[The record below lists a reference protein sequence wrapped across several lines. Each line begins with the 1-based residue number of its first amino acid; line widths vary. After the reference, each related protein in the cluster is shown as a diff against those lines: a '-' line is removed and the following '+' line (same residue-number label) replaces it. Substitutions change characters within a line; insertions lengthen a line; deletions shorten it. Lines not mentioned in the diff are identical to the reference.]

1 MEITDNRI
9 LCGYSMVKL
18 IRGIA
23 TSMVKLIR
31 GIATSPTVPDEL
43 RKPAIDQAK
52 EGLFKMI
59 DMLHTIP

>member
-1 MEITDNRI
+1 MTGGMFMEITDNRI
-9 LCGYSMVKL
+9 LCGY
-18 IRGIA
+18 
-23 TSMVKLIR
+23 SMVKLIR

-59 DMLHTIP
+59 DMLHPIP

>member
-23 TSMVKLIR
+23 TS
-31 GIATSPTVPDEL
+31 PTVPDEL
-43 RKPAIDQAK
+43 RKLAIDQAK

-59 DMLHTIP
+59 DMLHPIP